1 MDVVYLKLYK
11 ETKDLTKIW
20 EVELDR
26 KKAIMIY
33 SLLKAIKNGFIKVAI
48 RRMDKKSSLKS

>member
-20 EVELDR
+20 EAELDR

-33 SLLKAIKNGFIKVAI
+33 SLLKAIKNGFIKVVI